1 MLTDQEFTELLEDM
15 YSDELSLRVAAV
27 RNLWRYP
34 TADPRILPY
43 LEELLHDTTPCLLG
57 IPYIFGEIRWLAA
70 KALAAER
77 AALGINEPV
86 CVTVVK
92 PADTMDIMR
101 AADKA
106 NFDLQGGVDGLIEDL
121 GRLHQMGYMPMT
133 LMELWPLDKP
143 AAMPMK
149 ARSAQPLLVPA

>member
-34 TADPRILPY
+34 TADPRILPH

-92 PADTMDIMR
+92 PAYTMDIMR

-133 LMELWPLDKP
+133 LMELWPLEKP
-143 AAMPMK
+143 TVMPMK
-149 ARSAQPLLVPA
+149 VRSAQPLLVPA

>member
-77 AALGINEPV
+77 TALGINEPV

-143 AAMPMK
+143 AVMPIK
-149 ARSAQPLLVPA
+149 VRSAQPLLVPA